1 MNNLND
7 IDGKK
12 YEFIVFEMEGLGEI
26 QSPWIE
32 GKTKGIFTGTEEEV
46 KSYCE
51 QETLKIHG
59 KLTGWDSP
67 TIQYKIVTRL
77 N

>member
-1 MNNLND
+1 M
-7 IDGKK
+7 KK
-12 YEFIVFEMEGLGEI
+12 EYLVFEMNGLGEI

-32 GKTKGIFTGTEEEV
+32 GETKGIFTGTEAEV

-59 KLTGWDSP
+59 QLTGWDSP
-67 TIQYKIVTRL
+67 TVQYKSVNRL